1 MPRVARNLNMVLEET
16 RAVGR
21 RIVVAGTVLSQTAS
35 GALAATTTTTAR
47 REMAQPMSG
56 GLESN
61 PALVWRN
68 ASEVQSCSVSTVRRV
83 FSAPFVTYLARFLL
97 TYDRGSRLL
106 WRAAGEEIPLSWDES
121 RVRRRRKEQF
131 AEFESSV
138 EAGLCPYAAKCT
150 QSPQLGVRQLL
161 SLLRSRYGQ
170 MADGSRQLALLFS
183 LLEPPYQPQDA
194 IAALSA
200 KAQNATV
207 LGVEVVD
214 GGAVAATRREAA
226 EIGLRPPRL
235 PSPALAAYGALG
247 AKAAFFG
254 VPRIEPTGR
263 VLGFVIEDGG
273 CGYENKLPPEVRV
286 APPSEG
292 RAARAV
298 AVVDNKNGTVVRLD
312 VLDPGSGYLE
322 SDAASVEI
330 EPAAD
335 ASKCGTVA
343 AASPV
348 FEYAVVGIQLL
359 QGDNYGYTTAQS
371 LELNVPEPAKMDGLE
386 LARPPK
392 FKVVLAPNV
401 DVQEGFQR
409 GAALWAPR
417 DAASSSLTS
426 LLSPSYGVPIWDGAR
441 HRFPAKELGTVR
453 PARFIRRD
461 VALSPS
467 QLAKLALAGA
477 LCTSATRAALNPLEV
492 AKTRKQAGRQLQS
505 DEDRWL
511 AVDASAAS
519 GAALG
524 ACSFAVYELLR
535 RQLPRIAVALA
546 KDPSIPAQYE
556 LQLELLACLFAV
568 LVAAAAVAPFEAAK
582 VKIMLD
588 DHHTGNLAS
597 ALASIAKGDGHARQ
611 INPIVNLWASFWPL
625 VARELPFTTA
635 KLVTYSTTQAVL
647 FSLLPAARERPIAA
661 LAVSCFSGALAGAA
675 GAALSAPADAV
686 VTELASGKHGDD
698 PLAALAAV
706 LEPRNATA
714 CQPEIRRSFGGSGPS
729 ELNVLAAAN
738 STHVATHYH
747 GNNNLMEKV
756 LGALPRLFAGVKER
770 MLLFSVIITV
780 QLVLFDFARSLLK
793 VTPDDLSLSID
804 VFADRLT
811 FYDY

>member
-1 MPRVARNLNMVLEET
+1 M
-16 RAVGR
+16 GR
-21 RIVVAGTVLSQTAS
+21 RMVVAGTVLSQTVS
-35 GALAATTTTTAR
+35 GAFAAATTTTPT

-68 ASEVQSCSVSTVRRV
+68 ASELQSCAVSSVRRV
-83 FSAPFVTYLARFLL
+83 FSEPFVTYLARFLL

-207 LGVEVVD
+207 LGIEVVD
-214 GGAVAATRREAA
+214 GGALAATRRAAA

-235 PSPALAAYGALG
+235 ASPALAAYGALG

-263 VLGFVIEDGG
+263 VLGFVIDDGG
-273 CGYENKLPPEVRV
+273 CGYESKLPPEVRV

-292 RAARAV
+292 SAARAV

-348 FEYAVVGIQLL
+348 FEYTVVGVQLL
-359 QGDNYGYTTAQS
+359 QGDNFGYTTAQS

-392 FKVVLAPNV
+392 LKVVLAPNV

-453 PARFIRRD
+453 PARSIRRD
-461 VALSPS
+461 VALTAP

-492 AKTRKQAGRQLQS
+492 AKTRKQAGRELQN

-535 RQLPRIAVALA
+535 RQLPRVAVALA
-546 KDPSIPAQYE
+546 KDPAIPAQYE

-582 VKIMLD
+582 VKLMLD
-588 DHHTGNLAS
+588 DHTGNLGS
-597 ALASIAKGDGHARQ
+597 ALASIAKGDGHAGQ
-611 INPIVNLWASFWPL
+611 IDAIMNLWASFWPL

-698 PLAALAAV
+698 PFAALAAV
-706 LEPRNATA
+706 LEPRNVT
-714 CQPEIRRSFGGSGPS
+714 GPQLELRTTFEEDGTS
-729 ELNVLAAAN
+729 EVNVLAAAN
-738 STHVATHYH
+738 STYMAAHYH
-747 GNNNLMEKV
+747 GSNSLVGNV
-756 LGALPRLFAGVKER
+756 LDALPRLFAGVKER